1 MKKMKKIIL
10 TIVVLAAGLFCSELN
25 AQKVK
30 FGHVDYAGIIQIM
43 PETDSA
49 QVVVKQLK
57 ADLEA
62 EAGVMQQEFQAKY
75 EEFVQ
80 KQSTYSPAVAKV
92 KQKELEDMYQRLQA
106 FAEGAQSQ
114 IQAKQMEL
122 LEPVQQKVLDAIK
135 EVSKADNF
143 TYVFDVTTIAYGWDT
158 TDITDKVKAKL
169 GLKK

>member
-1 MKKMKKIIL
+1 MKKIIL
-10 TIVVLAAGLFCSELN
+10 TIVVVLAAGLFCTELN
-25 AQKVK
+25 AQKAK
-30 FGHVDYAGIIQIM
+30 FGHVDYAGIIEIM

-49 QVVVKQLK
+49 QVEVKQLK

-62 EAGVMQQEFQAKY
+62 EAAVMQQEFQAKY
-75 EEFVQ
+75 EEFTQ
-80 KQSTYSPAVAKV
+80 KQATYSPAVAKV

-135 EVSKADNF
+135 EVAKADNF
-143 TYVFDVTTIAYGWDT
+143 TYVFDISTVAYGWDT

-169 GLKK
+169 GLNK

>member
-1 MKKMKKIIL
+1 MKKIIL
-10 TIVVLAAGLFCSELN
+10 ILVVFVAGLFCNELN
-25 AQKVK
+25 AQKTK
-30 FGHVDYAGIIQIM
+30 FGHVDYAGIIELM

-49 QVVVKQLK
+49 QVAVKQLK

-75 EEFVQ
+75 EDFAQ
-80 KQSTYSPAVAKV
+80 KQATYSPAVAKV

-114 IQAKQMEL
+114 IQAKQVEL

-135 EVSKADNF
+135 EVAKAENF
-143 TYVFDVTTIAYGWDT
+143 TYVFDISTVAYGWDT
-158 TDITDKVKAKL
+158 TDLTDKVKAKL
-169 GLKK
+169 GVK